1 MSKGISCEN
10 RQLADLCEYRLTLAI
25 NEQWRFDTLVNPLLE
40 LGVPNA
46 QKAASVPSGSKD
58 SGSPTA
64 CSNMDEILN
73 QLGGLVLGSVPTMVL
88 FLLLVVAYGFLVR
101 RPLDRVLAERRAR
114 TTGAIELARSA
125 ISEAEAK
132 TAEYEERM
140 RRAKADIYEAR
151 EKRLK
156 QWQAERDQALAEAR
170 TATGE
175 KVQAAKV
182 EIDRSV
188 TLARRQIEGMSAEL
202 SEQIVRAV
210 MPAETRPEAAQ

>member
-1 MSKGISCEN
+1 
-10 RQLADLCEYRLTLAI
+10 
-25 NEQWRFDTLVNPLLE
+25 
-40 LGVPNA
+40 
-46 QKAASVPSGSKD
+46 
-58 SGSPTA
+58 
-64 CSNMDEILN
+64 
-73 QLGGLVLGSVPTMVL
+73 MVL

>member
-1 MSKGISCEN
+1 
-10 RQLADLCEYRLTLAI
+10 
-25 NEQWRFDTLVNPLLE
+25 
-40 LGVPNA
+40 
-46 QKAASVPSGSKD
+46 
-58 SGSPTA
+58 
-64 CSNMDEILN
+64 MDEILN